1 MYYGSGNY
9 EAMILP
15 LENYLKPK
23 DVQFRYRTMVT
34 IWMTEPWFS
43 LPRVLI
49 RLTLALGIMRHRR
62 RFTRK

>member
-23 DVQFRYRTMVT
+23 DVQFRYNTMVT
-34 IWMTEPWFS
+34 P
-43 LPRVLI
+43 
-49 RLTLALGIMRHRR
+49 G
-62 RFTRK
+62 